1 MTSRKIDLT
10 DSTAYSHW
18 WTDRIRF
25 CDTDN
30 SQHVNNVA
38 FAAYVETGR
47 VYFCK
52 LVLGEGIPEN
62 ERFIVGRLSIDY
74 LKEMYW
80 PGEVT
85 IGAAILKIGT
95 KSFTVANG
103 VFKDGVCC
111 AVAESVIVFLRDGKS
126 APVEGVLRDRL
137 LASMPAALKI
147 DA

>member
-1 MTSRKIDLT
+1 MTSETIDLT
-10 DSTAYSHW
+10 DPSLYGHW

-25 CDTDN
+25 CDTDH

-52 LVLGEGIPEN
+52 LVLGEGFPEN
-62 ERFIVGRLSIDY
+62 ERFIVGNLSIDF

-85 IGAAILKIGT
+85 IGAAILKIGNR
-95 KSFTVANG
+95 SFTVANG

-111 AVAESVIVFLRDGKS
+111 AVAKTIIVFLRDGKS
-126 APVEGVLRDRL
+126 APVEGVLRERL
-137 LASMPAALKI
+137 IAAMPAALRVSG
-147 DA
+147 